1 MVATPPGE
9 IKPRLPQV
17 MCSIRPWKWVSLAI
31 QRRANRDATIRLSR
45 RAVEPELSSLL
56 PWRRGPSPAVGTMSS
71 AARWRFASVLRN
83 GE

>member
-45 RAVEPELSSLL
+45 RAVERELSSVAVAPWPL
-56 PWRRGPSPAVGTMSS
+56 PRRGDNVVSS
-71 AARWRFASVLRN
+71 SLALC
-83 GE
+83 